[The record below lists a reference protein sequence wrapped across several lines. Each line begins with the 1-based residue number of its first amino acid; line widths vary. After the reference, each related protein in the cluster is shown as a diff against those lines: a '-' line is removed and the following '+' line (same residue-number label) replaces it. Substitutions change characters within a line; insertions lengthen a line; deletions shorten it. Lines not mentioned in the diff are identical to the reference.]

1 MVYLLKSSDF
11 YQENKGCVAYL
22 VKSSDFLLSKSR
34 LRGLFSEKF
43 RTRGCVPYLVK
54 TSDFYQ
60 ENKGCVAYLVK
71 SSDFYKVNKGFVT
84 KS

>member
-1 MVYLLKSSDF
+1 MAYLVKTSDF

-54 TSDFYQ
+54 
-60 ENKGCVAYLVK
+60 
-71 SSDFYKVNKGFVT
+71 SSDI
-84 KS
+84 